1 MVRKTRSAGTY
12 LLLVLATIS
21 SILICYPMRIN
32 YLLGL
37 RLWKKKSKST
47 VTRTL
52 LFNALELP
60 PLAVINI
67 LIPLTIFCID
77 RDMHAYE
84 YLSSWCSCLANFFLI
99 LSTLSLSLVWIEL
112 VQGIGRQN
120 TPIAFRSIHYPII
133 LYGSAIGF
141 TSIAMYFFAVMQSAP
156 FYALFAIIYS
166 LSIALSYF
174 IAGRSISSQIV
185 TVGST
190 PSRVAA
196 MQSAVQLGNMVTLHL
211 LGIIFFCI
219 VSAITIPTR
228 TPLYAAQNSLPR
240 FTQGQV
246 PIMTVSSFRP

>member
-1 MVRKTRSAGTY
+1 
-12 LLLVLATIS
+12 
-21 SILICYPMRIN
+21 MRIN
-32 YLLGL
+32 FLLGL

-67 LIPLTIFCID
+67 LTPLTIFSID

-84 YLSSWCSCLANFFLI
+84 YLASWCSFLANFFLI

-112 VQGIGRQN
+112 VQGIRRQDS
-120 TPIAFRSIHYPII
+120 PMAFRSMHYPII
-133 LYGSAIGF
+133 LYGSAFGF
-141 TSIAMYFFAVMQSAP
+141 TLIAMYFFAVMQSAP
-156 FYALFAIIYS
+156 FYALFAILMC

-174 IAGRSISSQIV
+174 IAGRRISSQMV
-185 TVGST
+185 TMGST

-196 MQSAVQLGNMVTLHL
+196 IQSAVQLGNIVTLHL
-211 LGIIFFCI
+211 LGIIVFCI
-219 VSAITIPTR
+219 VSALTTPTR

-246 PIMTVSSFRP
+246 PIVTVCSFLL